1 MANPV
6 ALLYAMQKL
15 DQKYGYGEWGEL
27 ARDHPDILWLVSLNP
42 HAVAKKVKKQKKERP
57 KNWTDEMDNYL
68 KANYT
73 TATDSEIASALHSND
88 SKVRRRR
95 LQLGLKSYHNA
106 RNATPV
112 IVVDSEGNVT
122 ARYRAIGEAAEQL
135 GVTRYKVGRA
145 IKNKTTINGWLL
157 KKEEKTK

>member
-15 DQKYGYGEWGEL
+15 DQKYGYGKWGEL
-27 ARDHPDILWLVSLNP
+27 ASDHPDILWLRSLNP
-42 HAVAKKVKKQKKERP
+42 TVVEKVKKQKKERP
-57 KNWTDEMDNYL
+57 NNWTDEMDKYIKENY
-68 KANYT
+68 
-73 TATDSEIASALHSND
+73 ATETDGEIAYALHTND

-106 RNATPV
+106 RKATPV
-112 IVVDSEGNVT
+112 IAVDSKGKVT
-122 ARYRAIGEAAEQL
+122 ARYRTIGEAGEQL

-145 IKNKTTINGWLL
+145 IKNNKAVNGWFL
-157 KKEEKTK
+157 KLEEEAK

>member
-27 ARDHPDILWLVSLNP
+27 ASDHPDIVWLLSLNP
-42 HAVAKKVKKQKKERP
+42 HAAKKEKKQKIERP
-57 KNWTDEMDNYL
+57 NNWTDEMEDYL

-73 TATDSEIASALHSND
+73 TSTDAEIASALQTSA
-88 SKVRRRR
+88 SMIRRRR
-95 LQLGLKSYHNA
+95 VQLGLKSHHNSHK
-106 RNATPV
+106 ATPV
-112 IVVDSEGNVT
+112 IAVDSEGKVV
-122 ARYRAIGEAAEQL
+122 ARYRAIGEAGEQL

-145 IKNKTTINGWLL
+145 IKNKTTVNGWFL
-157 KKEEKTK
+157 KLEEEIK